1 MKKVQHEKVKYEKL
15 SKVRHCSAQT
25 DNGPPVDG
33 QLYIDKITAY
43 DSAGSVHENDKIRSK
58 ISKYFLDVIIMIWK
72 SD

>member
-25 DNGPPVDG
+25 YNGQPVDG
-33 QLYIDKITAY
+33 QLYIDKITGY
-43 DSAGSVHENDKIRSK
+43 DSTGSVHGNDKIRSK
-58 ISKYFLDVIIMIWK
+58 ISKCFLDVIIVIWK